1 MVFYHSYCDMINDN
15 NIKKHKTILI
25 HLLNMNAVSGEQ
37 QYIIDMVQ
45 QEKNVQV
52 DACAGS
58 GKSTTILSTAK
69 SMPDKQFLL
78 ITYNKSLRKEIKEK
92 VDELELKNIT
102 VHTYHSLAVA
112 IYNKDGHKD
121 KEMRLIIA
129 RNDPPLSKKKHDI
142 IVLDEVQDMRFLFY
156 RFVIKYITDMGNKIQ
171 IMILGDYMQGLYE
184 FQGSDIRFLTMANEI
199 WKEYNYLRTS
209 EFEMCQLKTSYR
221 ITNQMADFV
230 NEAMLDE
237 KRLYACREGD
247 PVCYIRRWITELQK
261 IVVHTIQDLITN
273 HNVKPSDIF
282 VLAGSVKSTNSN
294 ITQIENALV
303 EAGIPC
309 HVPMLENSDNIDDD
323 VIKGKVVFSTFHTS
337 KGRQREY
344 VFVLGFDNSY
354 FKTNARTLD
363 PTKCPNTLYV
373 ATTRAQK
380 RLYLLEIYNRYNG
393 PLEFLKQTH
402 LQMNSKPYIDF
413 RGTRIPQTKFEDD
426 ANGLLKEKEF
436 IPKTTPTKM
445 TQHISESV
453 LDEITELLDEI
464 FIPVITNQPEI
475 ELPSVLITK
484 KGFSEDVS
492 DLNGIAIPSFFYDYI
507 RDLFENQSDT
517 CILYEM
523 IQEGIANI
531 DKDKHLY
538 LKEIVKKLNPTCKS
552 AEDYLYMANVYQAV
566 QEKLYFRLKQI
577 ERDEYNWLTEDV
589 LEKCKQRLINVLENE
604 IGEVEQ
610 PLMERSIIDD
620 SDEEAQK
627 KIAECLSQY
636 FPANKQYKFSARVD
650 LITETTLWELKCT
663 SEIAIEHMIQTVVYA
678 WIMRTIEPAF
688 SKKVK
693 ILNVRTG
700 EVLELV
706 AEKASLDKIVVSLLR
721 GKYEKPKVLS
731 DEEFLKECHECF
743 ETCSQNDE

>member
-1 MVFYHSYCDMINDN
+1 
-15 NIKKHKTILI
+15 
-25 HLLNMNAVSGEQ
+25 MNAVSGEQ
-37 QYIIDMVQ
+37 QYIIDMVKQ
-45 QEKNVQV
+45 GKNVQV

-78 ITYNKSLRKEIKEK
+78 ITYNKSLRKEMKEK
-92 VDELELKNIT
+92 VDELELKNVI

-112 IYNKDGHKD
+112 MYNKDAHKD
-121 KEMRLIIA
+121 KEMRLIISK
-129 RNDPPLSKKKHDI
+129 NDPPNSKKHHDI
-142 IVLDEVQDMRFLFY
+142 IVLDEAQDMKFLFY

-184 FQGSDIRFLTMANEI
+184 YQGSDIRFLTMANKI
-199 WKEYNYLRTS
+199 WKECDYLRTCD
-209 EFEMCQLKTSYR
+209 FEMCQLKTSYR

-230 NEAMLDE
+230 NEVMLDE

-247 PVCYIRRWITELQK
+247 PVCYIRRWIGELQK
-261 IVVHTIQDLITN
+261 IIVHTIQDLITN
-273 HNVKPSDIF
+273 HDVKPSDIF

-323 VIKGKVVFSTFHTS
+323 VIKGKIVFSTFHTS

-363 PTKCPNTLYV
+363 PRKCPNTLYV

-402 LQMNSKPYIDF
+402 VQMNDKPYIDF
-413 RGTRIPQTKFEDD
+413 RGIRIPETKYEDD
-426 ANGLLKEKEF
+426 TKEKDF
-436 IPKTTPTKM
+436 VRKTTPTKM
-445 TQHISESV
+445 TRHISESV

-484 KGFSEDVS
+484 KGFCEDVS

-507 RDLFENQSDT
+507 RDLFENQSET

-523 IQEGIANI
+523 IQEGIVNI
-531 DKDKHLY
+531 DKNDKHFY
-538 LKEIVKKLNPTCKS
+538 LKEIAKNLNPTCKS
-552 AEDYLYMANVYQAV
+552 VEDYLYMANVYQAV
-566 QEKLYFRLKQI
+566 QEKLYFKLKQI

-604 IGEVEQ
+604 IGELEE
-610 PLMERSIIDD
+610 PLMEQWIIDY
-620 SDEEAQK
+620 SHEQSQK

-636 FPANKQYKFSARVD
+636 FPANKQYHFSARVD

-663 SEIAIEHMIQTVVYA
+663 SEISTEHIIQTVVYA
-678 WIMRTIEPAF
+678 WIMRTIDPAF

-700 EVLELV
+700 DVLELV
-706 AEKASLDKIVVSLLR
+706 AEKATLDKIVVSLLR
-721 GKYEKPKVLS
+721 GKYEEPKVLT
-731 DEEFLKECHECF
+731 DEEFLKECHGCLGK
-743 ETCSQNDE
+743 CSQND